1 MRARWAAVPQAWR
14 SRILLG
20 TLAAVVGYGAAVL
33 LRFDPQPGPYAVMA
47 AVVLA
52 LGWLVLDTVD
62 APAAEWVP
70 RIQPAGDR
78 VDEVT
83 SDLRV
88 LSSHQQAKE
97 PSEALRERLVALAR
111 ARDPVLADEL
121 RHELDPLRRLSPG
134 EIDRILTRI
143 EEVRD

>member
-1 MRARWAAVPQAWR
+1 
-14 SRILLG
+14 
-20 TLAAVVGYGAAVL
+20 
-33 LRFDPQPGPYAVMA
+33 MA

-78 VDEVT
+78 VDEVS

-88 LSSHQQAKE
+88 LSSHQQARE
-97 PSEALRERLVALAR
+97 PSEALCDRLVALAR
-111 ARDPVLADEL
+111 ARDPALADDLHREL
-121 RHELDPLRRLSPG
+121 EPLRRLSPG

>member
-1 MRARWAAVPQAWR
+1 MRARWKAVPQAWR

-33 LRFDPQPGPYAVMA
+33 LRFDPQPVPYAVMA

-70 RIQPAGDR
+70 RIQPTGDR

-88 LSSHQQAKE
+88 LSSHQQARE
-97 PSEALRERLVALAR
+97 PSEALRDRLLALAR
-111 ARDPVLADEL
+111 ARDPALADDL
-121 RHELDPLRRLSPG
+121 YGELDPLRRLSPS